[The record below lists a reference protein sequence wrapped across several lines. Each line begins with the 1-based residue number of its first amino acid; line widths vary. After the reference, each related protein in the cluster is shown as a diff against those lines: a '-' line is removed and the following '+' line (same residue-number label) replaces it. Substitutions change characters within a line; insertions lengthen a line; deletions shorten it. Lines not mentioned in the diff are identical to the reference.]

1 MAHTEAGR
9 ATIEEWLA
17 QIEKALAPGV
27 GSEVRLDG
35 GVRIAVSEV
44 LQRAFQHGVNY
55 NAWEPIEDQEAPAR
69 LQVKGTGL
77 YRWWMQTAHDEIAP
91 MAAKMQEYGGSHRAA
106 DLTDIGR
113 DLIAAG
119 VAKGPLLGSGA
130 VQDGWMQEL
139 GCYFYLRGKAGR
151 WTAAIAEGR
160 PVSDD
165 TLHDIGIYVRMVQ
178 RIRAVGG
185 WPV

>member
-1 MAHTEAGR
+1 MGTEIGQSTLDAWSDR
-9 ATIEEWLA
+9 IA
-17 QIEKALAPGV
+17 QTLGV
-27 GSEVRLDG
+27 TVDG
-35 GVRIAVSEV
+35 GPRVALREV
-44 LQRAFQHGVNY
+44 LQEAFQRGLHY
-55 NAWEPIEDQEAPAR
+55 NDWSPVEDQEQA
-69 LQVKGTGL
+69 VKTRGSAL
-77 YRWWMQTAHDEIAP
+77 YQWWMQTAHDEIVP
-91 MAAKMQEYGGSHRAA
+91 MLAKAEEYGGQHRAA

-139 GCYFYLRGKAGR
+139 GCYFYLRGKVGR

>member
-1 MAHTEAGR
+1 MATTEAGR
-9 ATIEEWLA
+9 STIEEWTA
-17 QIEKALAPGV
+17 QIERALAGKI
-27 GSEVRLDG
+27 DG
-35 GVRIAVSEV
+35 GARIAVQEI
-44 LQRAFQHGVNY
+44 LQKAFQHGVTF
-55 NAWEPIEDQEAPAR
+55 NAWTPIEDQEQAAQTR
-69 LQVKGTGL
+69 GSAL

-91 MAAKMQEYGGSHRAA
+91 MLAKAEEYGGQHRAA

-119 VAKGPLLGSGA
+119 VAEGPLLGSGA

-139 GCYFYLRGKAGR
+139 GCYFYLRGKVGR

>member
-1 MAHTEAGR
+1 MATVEAGR

-17 QIEKALAPGV
+17 QIEKVLAAQI
-27 GSEVRLDG
+27 DG
-35 GVRIAVSEV
+35 GPRRAIAEI
-44 LQRAFQHGVNY
+44 LQAVFQQGVNY
-55 NAWEPIEDQEAPAR
+55 NAWTPIEDQQQTA
-69 LQVKGTGL
+69 QVQGSAL

-91 MAAKMQEYGGSHRAA
+91 MLAKAEEYGGQHRAA

-139 GCYFYLRGKAGR
+139 GCYFYLRGKVGR